1 MGRVW
6 DGDALGGAG
15 GAWDCM
21 ASGCMLGLIMGWDW
35 TEELIETWEA
45 GL

>member
-6 DGDALGGAG
+6 DGDARGGAA

-21 ASGCMLGLIMGWDW
+21 CMLGLIMGCDW
-35 TEELIETWEA
+35 TDELIETWEA
-45 GL
+45 GR